1 MVTSEWNFSPD
12 PRHFVPRILRKISF
26 LRNHLSAKKKV
37 KLHLRQNWLAH
48 DCYLFLRF
56 LSNRFSIDSMKNVSI
71 NNNQEQA
78 SIKINFNNLPYFY
91 LAGSF
96 QLALR
101 TTLNQLQTRSKCTQ
115 GSNAYQKLK
124 QWNESENSK
133 ILWLMIE
140 WISIALKQEWMA
152 LSSLILLFFLWS
164 ACILI

>member
-1 MVTSEWNFSPD
+1 MLLCTLVRRYLSTQLLFYKGMTFLHGQVGQDKKILTSWVGPSALPIWSEFSYPAL
-12 PRHFVPRILRKISF
+12 PTHVEM
-26 LRNHLSAKKKV
+26 
-37 KLHLRQNWLAH
+37 LHLRQNWLAH

-56 LSNRFSIDSMKNVSI
+56 LSNRFSIDSMKKVSI

-124 QWNESENSK
+124 Q
-133 ILWLMIE
+133 
-140 WISIALKQEWMA
+140 
-152 LSSLILLFFLWS
+152 
-164 ACILI
+164 